1 MAKKRTNATTTGAKG
16 GPKEKTK
23 EKKGHGGW
31 GLLRSA
37 EHLRMGN
44 NIYMAKYDET
54 KAVLRAALAA
64 ADAGVSPSHLP
75 SFTYEGRANALTQ
88 MLYTSDP
95 TGEEPDIAK
104 VRELLDAG
112 IDVRYQV
119 RVSCVYAF
127 VIVLSHTSE
136 AWMPRDMRTTCTGSN
151 SSFCVSLS
159 LYSPSPSFLFPPSAL
174 SFVWF

>member
-1 MAKKRTNATTTGAKG
+1 MSWSCIFGFEDVVRELIAADG
-16 GPKEKTK
+16 
-23 EKKGHGGW
+23 
-31 GLLRSA
+31 SA

-119 RVSCVYAF
+119 RVLSCVYAF
-127 VIVLSHTSE
+127 VIVLTHTSE

-159 LYSPSPSFLFPPSAL
+159 LLPIPIFSLPTFRSIIRM
-174 SFVWF
+174 V